1 MIRAFFE
8 EEPDGKPDDWPKR
21 RVDTSPKY
29 SRLVIM
35 LILEGLIYS
44 DGRLSPEGC
53 PKSKLPKW
61 ISLTGRRLPDGSSNH
76 KSGPPNIH
84 PRGIGG

>member
-1 MIRAFFE
+1 MIKEESLMGAMIRAFFE

-35 LILEGLIYS
+35 LIL
-44 DGRLSPEGC
+44 
-53 PKSKLPKW
+53 
-61 ISLTGRRLPDGSSNH
+61 
-76 KSGPPNIH
+76 
-84 PRGIGG
+84 